1 MTTTIGTM
9 KQTKPVIVQV
19 GQVYYDEGKNDYLI
33 VTRHQGDTTTY
44 YGQGFRGML
53 ETETFIDHFQPVDP
67 ADVLP
72 DELRALLDF
81 CPPGTMAKVG
91 FIKD

>member
-19 GQVYYDEGKNDYLI
+19 GQIYYDETKNDYLI

-53 ETETFIDHFQPVDP
+53 ET
-67 ADVLP
+67 
-72 DELRALLDF
+72 
-81 CPPGTMAKVG
+81 
-91 FIKD
+91 